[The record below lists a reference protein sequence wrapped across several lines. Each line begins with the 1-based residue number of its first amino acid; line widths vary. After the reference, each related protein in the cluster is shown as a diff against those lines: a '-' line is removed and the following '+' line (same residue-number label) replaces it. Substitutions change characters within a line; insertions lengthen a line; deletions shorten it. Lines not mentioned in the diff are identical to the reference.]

1 MSQPADITSTL
12 TDYNKLKAEILHSFT
27 NPPCHPEYRLAY
39 RENQLLSLLR
49 ISESLSNLSGT
60 EPLSDH
66 QEIATLKQQCL
77 KLENLHSVSEENLKK
92 SRSEVKFLKSEIQR
106 LEKNKGD
113 NNLFTV
119 EVYQSEIEDLKKD
132 YSEKLTELHNQ
143 ISSLQSTNLQR
154 NFVDLR
160 NKYIKVK
167 EQLISL
173 RGKVSEFE
181 EVMIVNNEQKKVT
194 EEKYLELVKT
204 HKKMFGYIE
213 KLEQKVK
220 KFQINKKKSGFSASS
235 KDDSRSLL
243 SI

>member
-1 MSQPADITSTL
+1 MNQPTDITSL
-12 TDYNKLKAEILHSFT
+12 IAAFNKSKAEILESFT
-27 NPPCHPEYRLAY
+27 DPPCQLDNLLPH
-39 RENQLLSLLR
+39 RENQIKSLIR
-49 ISESLSNLSGT
+49 ISDSLSNLLATLAS
-60 EPLSDH
+60 PDP
-66 QEIATLKQQCL
+66 QEISALKQQCL
-77 KLENLHSVSEENLKK
+77 KLENLYSVSEENLKK
-92 SRSEVKFLKSEIQR
+92 SRSEVKFLKNEIQR
-106 LEKNKGD
+106 LEKSQGN

-132 YSEKLTELHNQ
+132 YSEKLTELQNQ
-143 ISSLQSTNLQR
+143 ILTLQSTNLQK
-154 NFVDLR
+154 NFVELR

-181 EVMIVNNEQKKVT
+181 EVMVVNNEQKKVT
-194 EEKYLELVKT
+194 ETKYLELVNT

-213 KLEQKVK
+213 KLEQKVR
-220 KFQINKKKSGFSASS
+220 KFQSNKKKSGFSTSS